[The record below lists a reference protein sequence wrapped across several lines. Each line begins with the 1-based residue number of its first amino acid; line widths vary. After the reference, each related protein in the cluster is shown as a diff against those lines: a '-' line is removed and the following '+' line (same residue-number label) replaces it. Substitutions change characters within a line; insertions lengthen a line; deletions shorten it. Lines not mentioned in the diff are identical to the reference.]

1 MSSNKNELDEIL
13 EKEFKR
19 AIVSMVNEI
28 KEDRN
33 KFLNGL
39 QESTKKQL
47 NEIKISTQI
56 LKWNTSMKQKYL
68 KIPHW
73 KLEMKSLRCQEEVLW
88 EITNGTDQGRTVYV
102 G

>member
-1 MSSNKNELDEIL
+1 MSSNKNELDDIL

-19 AIVSMVNEI
+19 AIVSMVNTI

-33 KFLNGL
+33 KFLNEL

-56 LKWNTSMKQKYL
+56 LKWNTSMK
-68 KIPHW
+68 
-73 KLEMKSLRCQEEVLW
+73 
-88 EITNGTDQGRTVYV
+88 
-102 G
+102 

>member
-56 LKWNTSMKQKYL
+56 LKWNTSMK
-68 KIPHW
+68 
-73 KLEMKSLRCQEEVLW
+73 
-88 EITNGTDQGRTVYV
+88 
-102 G
+102 

>member
-19 AIVSMVNEI
+19 AIVSMVNKI

-56 LKWNTSMKQKYL
+56 LKWNTSMK
-68 KIPHW
+68 
-73 KLEMKSLRCQEEVLW
+73 
-88 EITNGTDQGRTVYV
+88 
-102 G
+102 

>member
-39 QESTKKQL
+39 QESTKKHL

-56 LKWNTSMKQKYL
+56 LKWNTSMK
-68 KIPHW
+68 
-73 KLEMKSLRCQEEVLW
+73 
-88 EITNGTDQGRTVYV
+88 
-102 G
+102 